1 MQGLRIN
8 SRSHTVKKYMVSKT
22 RNGGQNLIELVVVLP
37 LLVLLILGIMQLGLY
52 WRTFQT
58 IESVALEGSN
68 LASSTVDNLTTADN
82 EPVVNAITGMNDRL
96 QTAGLPTVDPTAVT
110 ASSGTAPNALYQ
122 SPAVVNPRD
131 VQVTIDY
138 RNPTANGVVVQ
149 VVYGYRPIL
158 AGTQIPIPGGQPIT
172 IIPDFIEVS
181 SSQIQQYNTY

>member
-1 MQGLRIN
+1 MELQSSKVKLVRKEFRNIN
-8 SRSHTVKKYMVSKT
+8 
-22 RNGGQNLIELVVVLP
+22 GQNLVELVVVLP

-68 LASSTVDNLTTADN
+68 VAASTVDDLSTAAN
-82 EPVVNAITGMNDRL
+82 EPRDAAVQAINTRL
-96 QTAGLPTVDPTAVT
+96 AMAGLPTVPDGNVAAV
-110 ASSGTAPNALYQ
+110 SGTEPNALYQ

-131 VQVTIDY
+131 MQITLDY
-138 RNPTANGVVVQ
+138 RNPTSNGVVVQ

-158 AGTQIPIPGGQPIT
+158 AGTRIPMPSGNPIS
-172 IIPDFIEVS
+172 IIPDYVEVS